1 MVHNFKNLNHA
12 LVGMSYP
19 LPRIQDAIQCL
30 KEANIYSVLDCTQ
43 AYYQLPL
50 EEESRKYTAFRA
62 GGKLYEYTRLPQ
74 GVATAPAFW
83 SKFIDMVMAGLTY
96 RCMIVYM
103 DDFLIYSE
111 TFDKHMGHLD
121 EVFDRVDKY
130 NLRVESSKSVFA
142 TNTVKFLG
150 HIIST
155 EGIGMDPVK
164 VQAVKDIDLP
174 NSSKS
179 LRTFLGIFSY
189 YRKFVKNFAAIAR
202 PLTDLLKD
210 DVTKPW

>member
-1 MVHNFKNLNHA
+1 
-12 LVGMSYP
+12 MSYP

-30 KEANIYSVLDCTQ
+30 KEAKIFSVLDCTQ

-83 SKFIDMVMAGLTY
+83 SKFIDMVMTSLQY
-96 RCMIVYM
+96 RCLIVYM

-111 TFDKHMGHLD
+111 TFEKHMGHLD

-130 NLRVESSKSVFA
+130 NLRVESTKSVFA
-142 TNTVKFLG
+142 TDSVKFLG
-150 HIIST
+150 HVIST
-155 EGIGMDPVK
+155 EGIGMDPDK
-164 VQAVKDIDLP
+164 ISAVKKIELP
-174 NSSKS
+174 TNIKS
-179 LRTFLGIFSY
+179 LRVFLGIFFY

-210 DVTKPW
+210 DVQKPW